1 MVVDNRKERWSTM
14 GYFKQLEIELQ
25 DIRDPHMR
33 AVVLWKRAHEHLMT
47 AEELWAVMTDEVKME
62 RALTLWENEMSLPL
76 PKKASDHVAL
86 LPRRR
91 DLERKGNPAC
101 VVGWA
106 LIVSALV
113 AGVTVIAV
121 SL

>member
-1 MVVDNRKERWSTM
+1 M

-76 PKKASDHVAL
+76 PKKANDHVAL

-91 DLERKGNPAC
+91 DLRPKSNRKC

-113 AGVTVIAV
+113 AGVTVVVVA
-121 SL
+121 L